1 MAEKTSNGRPSK
13 LGSMYF
19 EKTEFGGYV
28 RKYCV
33 GYCPKC
39 KTKIGLTAEELKE
52 FSQNLPGFIPSF
64 FARLFKARIII
75 P

>member
-1 MAEKTSNGRPSK
+1 MAEKTQNGRPSK

-19 EKTEFGGYV
+19 EEKDGIYI

-39 KTKIGLTAEELKE
+39 KTKIGLTPEELRE
-52 FSQNLPGFIPSF
+52 FTENLPGFIPSL
-64 FARLFKARIII
+64 FARLLKARIII